1 MKLQIDSLISTTDW
15 VITAPS
21 TISENEFSRYIAG
34 LNTKSLLIKF
44 DSTGGRVATKTLATP
59 IDVSLYE
66 TLVFSIWSQTKGS
79 DQNYL
84 KPADF
89 AYKIQLDATHEYY
102 IPVWS
107 TFSHITIG
115 IEDVTSITQIKITPL
130 HTDTDYIIIS
140 EMVAE
145 HEEIPYDILEAFQD
159 TIDYMVEQTYGNGI
173 NIGTIDASLDDT
185 SITFTTR
192 PNYLNRYGVVYI
204 TDGVN
209 SETHQVSD
217 NDAET
222 FQLNYN
228 YDGNAIL
235 HDYTGAT
242 VYLKLPTYINPRQ
255 DDIRLPGMA
264 IWGIEPTPIIR
275 GSKLDILRDSFLVSD
290 SSSKERQEGQI
301 LRYKIL
307 IDCESRSDELIDI
320 MTKFLRF
327 LAAGEIL
334 WINGRKHDIDFTGP
348 PTELMP
354 TQGIDI
360 ISKVQYS
367 IDVEVKENINSRVAV
382 PATTTITTTVT
393 PVEQGEI

>member
-1 MKLQIDSLISTTDW
+1 VKLQIDSLISTTDW

-242 VYLKLPTYINPRQ
+242 VYLQLPTYINPRQ

-264 IWGIEPTPIIR
+264 IWGIEPTPITR